1 MKKKKQKIILPKTTK
16 FKKLQK
22 GNLQSI
28 AAAKKTTVSLYYGI
42 YGLKVLKYSRL
53 NSTQLEAAR
62 RQISR
67 HLKKYEFL

>member
-1 MKKKKQKIILPKTTK
+1 MKKKKKNIILPKITK

-22 GNLQSI
+22 GHLNAI
-28 AAAKKTTVSLYYGI
+28 KRKKKTTQLYYGI
-42 YGLKVLKYSRL
+42 YGLKVLQANRL

-67 HLKKYEFL
+67 SLRKYEFL